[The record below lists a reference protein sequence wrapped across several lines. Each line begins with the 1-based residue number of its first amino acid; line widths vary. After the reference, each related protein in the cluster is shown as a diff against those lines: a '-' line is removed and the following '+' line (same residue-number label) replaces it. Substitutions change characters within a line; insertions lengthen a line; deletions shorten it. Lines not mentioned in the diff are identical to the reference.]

1 MVHRPSLA
9 QIRHK
14 IGFGQCQ
21 VLLNLSSLFAPVS
34 PYHLT
39 HLTASCI
46 LAPGVCGHL
55 SLQALPQAV
64 TGVLCSVVICLIPCP
79 CCWQTSEAGAPTRS
93 GCSLGQGKFRQQHT
107 RHKPPPPVRPDF
119 SLPGNKLH
127 PGSRVHR
134 LLPGPFLGRYSL
146 SWHPTS
152 SQFILAVP
160 VPLPNFASCLHLS
173 PGTHLSVPARLG
185 LWPVFLS
192 PVLRVG
198 MEPGSWMGPT
208 NIIS

>member
-34 PYHLT
+34 PYRLT

-119 SLPGNKLH
+119 SLPWKQTASRITGASAPTRPLSRKVLAFLASH
-127 PGSRVHR
+127 IKSVYPGSAR
-134 LLPGPFLGRYSL
+134 SL
-146 SWHPTS
+146 A
-152 SQFILAVP
+152 QL
-160 VPLPNFASCLHLS
+160 CL
-173 PGTHLSVPARLG
+173 VPASQSWNPSKCPCPSGTVASL
-185 LWPVFLS
+185 PLS
-192 PVLRVG
+192 
-198 MEPGSWMGPT
+198 GPQGRDGAWLVDGPH
-208 NIIS
+208 